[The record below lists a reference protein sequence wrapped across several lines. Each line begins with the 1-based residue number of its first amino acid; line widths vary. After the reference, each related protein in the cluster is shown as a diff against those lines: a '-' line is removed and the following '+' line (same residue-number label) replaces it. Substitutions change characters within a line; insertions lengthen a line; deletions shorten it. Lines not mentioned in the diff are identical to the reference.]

1 MLKRL
6 HYYLCFC
13 LESVDYLWAGMK
25 VCGSMLGVT
34 RQPHFVLKRVHP
46 LGIQEFEHG
55 SLPSHSTDTSW
66 MGDSFLTYKQ
76 WNLQYFLYM
85 STMPLKCVDCAMT
98 NHLFQVDE
106 KHLWWRVGFSLSF
119 FLMLIRWT
127 TVLLLHCWAFSFQA
141 LDCMSAG
148 TAWAQLPSG
157 MLKATRSEN
166 YETTS
171 VGGAPI
177 LIEGFQNVR
186 RVHPQFP

>member
-1 MLKRL
+1 
-6 HYYLCFC
+6 
-13 LESVDYLWAGMK
+13 MK

-66 MGDSFLTYKQ
+66 TGNSFLRYKQ

-106 KHLWWRVGFSLSF
+106 KHL
-119 FLMLIRWT
+119 
-127 TVLLLHCWAFSFQA
+127 
-141 LDCMSAG
+141 
-148 TAWAQLPSG
+148 
-157 MLKATRSEN
+157 
-166 YETTS
+166 
-171 VGGAPI
+171 
-177 LIEGFQNVR
+177 
-186 RVHPQFP
+186 